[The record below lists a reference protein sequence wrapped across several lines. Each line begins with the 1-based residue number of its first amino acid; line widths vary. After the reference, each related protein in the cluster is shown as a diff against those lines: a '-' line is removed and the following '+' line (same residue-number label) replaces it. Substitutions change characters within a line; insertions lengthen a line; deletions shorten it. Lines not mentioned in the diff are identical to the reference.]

1 MKQFLAFVLKEFKHI
16 ARDRW
21 TLLILLGIPVAQ
33 ILLFGFAIT
42 TEVRSTPTAVYAPR
56 GQAAREITA
65 ELEASPYFSV
75 AYEVM
80 SPQELD
86 SLFRGGHIRLAVAFD
101 PQFDSDLHQRGEAK
115 IQLIADGSDPNQART
130 LVGYATALIASYQER
145 LLGEHRAPVLLE
157 TETRM
162 LYNPQAKSAYN
173 FVPGVMGIILTL
185 ICAMMTAIAIVRERE
200 LGTME
205 VLLVSPIRPL
215 YIILAKA
222 VPYFTLSLVNLI
234 TILLLSAFVLG
245 VPIQGSLLLL
255 CGISMLYILLA
266 LSLGLMIST
275 LVESQVA
282 AILTSGMVLMSPA
295 MIFSGLMFPI
305 ESMPTVLQWIST
317 LMPARWYIVAM
328 RKVMIQGSGLE
339 HVGLEVLILT
349 LMTVL
354 LLIVSLRNFKIRLE

>member
-75 AYEVM
+75 AYEVT

-145 LLGEHRAPVLLE
+145 LLG
-157 TETRM
+157 
-162 LYNPQAKSAYN
+162 
-173 FVPGVMGIILTL
+173 
-185 ICAMMTAIAIVRERE
+185 
-200 LGTME
+200 
-205 VLLVSPIRPL
+205 
-215 YIILAKA
+215 
-222 VPYFTLSLVNLI
+222 
-234 TILLLSAFVLG
+234 
-245 VPIQGSLLLL
+245 
-255 CGISMLYILLA
+255 
-266 LSLGLMIST
+266 
-275 LVESQVA
+275 
-282 AILTSGMVLMSPA
+282 
-295 MIFSGLMFPI
+295 
-305 ESMPTVLQWIST
+305 
-317 LMPARWYIVAM
+317 
-328 RKVMIQGSGLE
+328 
-339 HVGLEVLILT
+339 
-349 LMTVL
+349 
-354 LLIVSLRNFKIRLE
+354 

>member
-75 AYEVM
+75 AYEVT

-255 CGISMLYILLA
+255 CGISMLYILRA

>member
-56 GQAAREITA
+56 GQATREITA

-75 AYEVM
+75 AYEVT

-222 VPYFTLSLVNLI
+222 VPYFTLSLVDLI
-234 TILLLSAFVLG
+234 SILLLSAFVLD
-245 VPIQGSLLLL
+245 VPIVGSLFLLF
-255 CGISMLYILLA
+255 GVSMLYILLA

-282 AILTSGMVLMSPA
+282 AMLSSGMALMAPT

-305 ESMPTVLQWIST
+305 ESMPVVLQWVST
-317 LMPARWYIVAM
+317 LMPARWYIAAM
-328 RKVMIQGSGLE
+328 RKIMIQGAGLV
-339 HVGLEVLILT
+339 HVETEILVLT
-349 LMTVL
+349 LMTSI
-354 LLIVSLRNFKIRLE
+354 LILVSLYKFKTRLE

>member
-1 MKQFLAFVLKEFKHI
+1 MSSRSSSTSPE
-16 ARDRW
+16 
-21 TLLILLGIPVAQ
+21 T
-33 ILLFGFAIT
+33 IT

-75 AYEVM
+75 AYEVT

-101 PQFDSDLHQRGEAK
+101 PQVDSDLHQRGEAK

>member
-1 MKQFLAFVLKEFKHI
+1 MKQFLAFVLKECKHI

-21 TLLILLGIPVAQ
+21 TLLILLGIPIAQ

-56 GQAAREITA
+56 GQAAREVTA

-75 AYEVM
+75 AYEVT

-86 SLFRGGHIRLAVAFD
+86 SPFRGGHIRLAVAFD

-234 TILLLSAFVLG
+234 TILLLSAFVLD
-245 VPIQGSLLLL
+245 VPIVGSLFLLF
-255 CGISMLYILLA
+255 GVSMLYILLA

-275 LVESQVA
+275 LVERQVA

-339 HVGLEVLILT
+339 HVGLVVLILT
-349 LMTVL
+349 LLTVL

>member
-56 GQAAREITA
+56 GQAVREITA

-75 AYEVM
+75 AYEVT

>member
-75 AYEVM
+75 AYEVT

-115 IQLIADGSDPNQART
+115 IQFIADGSDPNQART
-130 LVGYATALIASYQER
+130 LVGYATALIAYQER

-245 VPIQGSLLLL
+245 VPILGSLLLL
-255 CGISMLYILLA
+255 CSISMLYILLA

>member
-75 AYEVM
+75 AYEVT

-101 PQFDSDLHQRGEAK
+101 PQFDSDLHQRVEAK
-115 IQLIADGSDPNQART
+115 IQFIADGSDPTQART
-130 LVGYATALIASYQER
+130 LVGYASALIASYQER

-245 VPIQGSLLLL
+245 VPILGSLLLL
-255 CGISMLYILLA
+255 CSISMLYILLA

>member
-75 AYEVM
+75 AYEVT

-145 LLGEHRAPVLLE
+145 LHGEHRAPVLLE

-222 VPYFTLSLVNLI
+222 VPYFTLSLVDLI
-234 TILLLSAFVLG
+234 SILLLSAFVLD
-245 VPIQGSLLLL
+245 VPIEGSLFLLF
-255 CGISMLYILLA
+255 GVSMLYILLA

-282 AILTSGMVLMSPA
+282 AMLSSGMALMAPT

-305 ESMPTVLQWIST
+305 ESMPVVLQWVST
-317 LMPARWYIVAM
+317 LMPARWYIAAM
-328 RKVMIQGSGLE
+328 RKIMIQGAGLV
-339 HVGLEVLILT
+339 HVETEILVLT
-349 LMTVL
+349 LMTSVL
-354 LLIVSLRNFKIRLE
+354 ILVSLYKFKTRLE

>member
-75 AYEVM
+75 AYEVT

-101 PQFDSDLHQRGEAK
+101 PEFDSDLHQTGEAK

-130 LVGYATALIASYQER
+130 LVGYATAVLASYQER

-157 TETRM
+157 TETHM

>member
-56 GQAAREITA
+56 GQATREITA

-75 AYEVM
+75 AYEVT

-86 SLFRGGHIRLAVAFD
+86 SLFREGAIRLAIAFS
-101 PQFDSDLHQRGEAK
+101 PEFDSDLHQTGEAK

-255 CGISMLYILLA
+255 CSISMLYILLA

>member
-21 TLLILLGIPVAQ
+21 TLLILLGIPIAQ

-75 AYEVM
+75 AYEVT

>member
-75 AYEVM
+75 AYEVT

-145 LLGEHRAPVLLE
+145 LLGEHRAPVLIQA
-157 TETRM
+157 ETRM
-162 LYNPQAKSAYN
+162 LYNPQAKSAYH

-200 LGTME
+200 MGTME

-222 VPYFTLSLVNLI
+222 VPYFTLSLVDLI
-234 TILLLSAFVLG
+234 SILLLSAFVLD
-245 VPIQGSLLLL
+245 VPIVGSLFLLF
-255 CGISMLYILLA
+255 GVSMLYILLA

-282 AILTSGMVLMSPA
+282 AMLSSGMALMAPT

-305 ESMPTVLQWIST
+305 ESMPVVLQWVST
-317 LMPARWYIVAM
+317 LMPARWYIAAM
-328 RKVMIQGSGLE
+328 RKIMIQGASLV
-339 HVGLEVLILT
+339 HVETEILALT
-349 LMTVL
+349 LMTSVL
-354 LLIVSLRNFKIRLE
+354 ILVSLYKFKTRLE

>member
-21 TLLILLGIPVAQ
+21 TLLILLGIPIAQ

-75 AYEVM
+75 AYEVT

-328 RKVMIQGSGLE
+328 RKVMIQSSGLE

>member
-42 TEVRSTPTAVYAPR
+42 TEVRSTPTAIYAPR
-56 GQAAREITA
+56 GQAAWEITA

-75 AYEVM
+75 AYEVT

-145 LLGEHRAPVLLE
+145 LLGEHRAPVHLE

>member
-16 ARDRW
+16 VRDRW

-42 TEVRSTPTAVYAPR
+42 TEVHSTPTAVYAPR

-75 AYEVM
+75 VYEVT

-255 CGISMLYILLA
+255 CSISMLYILLA

>member
-75 AYEVM
+75 AYEVT

-266 LSLGLMIST
+266 LSRGLMIST

>member
-1 MKQFLAFVLKEFKHI
+1 
-16 ARDRW
+16 
-21 TLLILLGIPVAQ
+21 
-33 ILLFGFAIT
+33 
-42 TEVRSTPTAVYAPR
+42 
-56 GQAAREITA
+56 
-65 ELEASPYFSV
+65 
-75 AYEVM
+75 
-80 SPQELD
+80 
-86 SLFRGGHIRLAVAFD
+86 
-101 PQFDSDLHQRGEAK
+101 
-115 IQLIADGSDPNQART
+115 
-130 LVGYATALIASYQER
+130 
-145 LLGEHRAPVLLE
+145 
-157 TETRM
+157 M

-234 TILLLSAFVLG
+234 TILLLSAFVLD
-245 VPIQGSLLLL
+245 VPIVGSLFLLF
-255 CGISMLYILLA
+255 GVSMLYILLA

-275 LVESQVA
+275 LVERQVA

>member
-75 AYEVM
+75 AYEVT

-101 PQFDSDLHQRGEAK
+101 PQFDSDLHQTGEAK

>member
-75 AYEVM
+75 AYEVT

-86 SLFRGGHIRLAVAFD
+86 SLFRRGHIRLAVAFD

-130 LVGYATALIASYQER
+130 IVGYATALIASYQER

-162 LYNPQAKSAYN
+162 LYNPQAKSAYH

-349 LMTVL
+349 LMTIL

>member
-75 AYEVM
+75 VYEVT

-101 PQFDSDLHQRGEAK
+101 PQFDSDLHQTGEAK

-157 TETRM
+157 TEARM

-349 LMTVL
+349 LMTIL

>member
-75 AYEVM
+75 AYEVT

-101 PQFDSDLHQRGEAK
+101 LQFDSDLHQRGEAK

>member
-1 MKQFLAFVLKEFKHI
+1 M
-16 ARDRW
+16 
-21 TLLILLGIPVAQ
+21 
-33 ILLFGFAIT
+33 
-42 TEVRSTPTAVYAPR
+42 RSTPTAVYAPR

-75 AYEVM
+75 AYEVT

-101 PQFDSDLHQRGEAK
+101 PQVDSDLHQRGEAK

>member
-42 TEVRSTPTAVYAPR
+42 TEVRSTPTAVYTPR

-75 AYEVM
+75 AYEVT

-145 LLGEHRAPVLLE
+145 LLEAHRAPVLLE

-200 LGTME
+200 LGTIE

-222 VPYFTLSLVNLI
+222 VPYFTLSLVDLI
-234 TILLLSAFVLG
+234 SILLLSAFVLD
-245 VPIQGSLLLL
+245 VPIEGSLFLLF
-255 CGISMLYILLA
+255 GVSMLYILLA

-282 AILTSGMVLMSPA
+282 AMLSSGMALMAPT

-305 ESMPTVLQWIST
+305 ESMPVVLQWVST
-317 LMPARWYIVAM
+317 LMPARWYIAAM
-328 RKVMIQGSGLE
+328 RKIMIQGAGLV
-339 HVGLEVLILT
+339 HVETEILVLT
-349 LMTVL
+349 LMTSVL
-354 LLIVSLRNFKIRLE
+354 ILVSLYKFKTRLE

>member
-21 TLLILLGIPVAQ
+21 TLLILLGIPIAQ

-75 AYEVM
+75 AYEVT

-282 AILTSGMVLMSPA
+282 AILTSGMILMSPA

-349 LMTVL
+349 LMTIL